1 MMSEQQDQTRPDLWQ
16 RIDEDNYTL
25 KLNISPRA
33 WATALVRRVP
43 TTPESWM
50 AHVTC
55 PSRSHVALSHNGEDP
70 FGEAKQWCETTI
82 ILIATQAVED
92 WTQLACNL
100 QGIGD
105 ELIERAHAIATTN
118 PPGQGESFSA
128 KLLEQIKDIAAK
140 AKAAQEVS
148 DD

>member
-1 MMSEQQDQTRPDLWQ
+1 MSEQQDQTKPDLWRQ
-16 RIDEDNYTL
+16 TDENNYTL

-92 WTQLACNL
+92 WAKIFFTISGEDDGVQALAA
-100 QGIGD
+100 
-105 ELIERAHAIATTN
+105 ELRDVT
-118 PPGQGESFSA
+118 FSA
-128 KLLEQIKDIAAK
+128 KLIEQIRDIAV
-140 AKAAQEVS
+140 KAAREEVS

>member
-1 MMSEQQDQTRPDLWQ
+1 MSEQQDQTKHDLWRQ
-16 RIDEDNYTL
+16 ANEDNYTL

-33 WATALVRRVP
+33 WVTALVTRMP

-55 PSRSHVALSHNGEDP
+55 PSRSHVALSHDGEDP
-70 FGEAKQWCETTI
+70 FREAKQWCETTI
-82 ILIATQAVED
+82 ILIATQTVEE

-105 ELIERAHAIATTN
+105 ELIERAHTIARAN
-118 PPGQGESFSA
+118 PPSQEESFSA

-140 AKAAQEVS
+140 AKAGGE
-148 DD
+148 

>member
-1 MMSEQQDQTRPDLWQ
+1 MSEQQDQTKPDLWKQ
-16 RIDEDNYTL
+16 TNGDNYTL

-33 WATALVRRVP
+33 WVTALVTRIP

-55 PSRSHVALSHNGEDP
+55 PGGSHVALSHNGEDP
-70 FGEAKQWCETTI
+70 LGEARQWCEATI
-82 ILIATQAVED
+82 TQVAMRTVED

-105 ELIERAHAIATTN
+105 ELIERAHTIATTN
-118 PPGQGESFSA
+118 PPSQEESFST

-140 AKAAQEVS
+140 AKAAHEEGGE
-148 DD
+148 